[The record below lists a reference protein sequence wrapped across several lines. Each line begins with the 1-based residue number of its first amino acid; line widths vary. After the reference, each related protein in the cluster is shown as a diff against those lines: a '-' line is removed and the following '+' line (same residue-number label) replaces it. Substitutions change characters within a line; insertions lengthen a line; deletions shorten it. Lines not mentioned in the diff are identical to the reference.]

1 MLTKRQRLIDR
12 ISEDHAVTLLAAPT
26 GFGKTTALAVWL
38 EERFA
43 SKNNHAAT
51 IAWVEG
57 SKVAALKKSDELLT
71 VQIGR
76 ASCRER
82 GQNQDEAG
90 SRSSKQTR
98 NEWERREKPGET

>member
-12 ISEDHAVTLLAAPT
+12 ISEHHAVTLLTAPT

-71 VQIGR
+71 VL
-76 ASCRER
+76 SEKL
-82 GQNQDEAG
+82 G
-90 SRSSKQTR
+90 SSSDPLVLLIDRRSAEHTSDLQS
-98 NEWERREKPGET
+98 